1 MKVVT
6 VEEQTDA
13 DKTASVQEREHAV
26 LSDGVKV
33 TPVVPKMAT
42 AELMKPEIDQDLTD
56 AQTAKNALARGDAV
70 SLDGAMVILSVDD
83 N

>member
-42 AELMKPEIDQDLTD
+42 AELMKPEID
-56 AQTAKNALARGDAV
+56 
-70 SLDGAMVILSVDD
+70 
-83 N
+83 